1 MLLGTVDGAEVTSGT
16 KVPPGSI
23 AVTTSKPKVGP
34 ATFPP
39 VVPVTNDTAEE
50 TTTTDPPLSA
60 YELRRQ
66 QLLEDQDSF
75 SESDLQPLRE
85 THINAL
91 HEAIDAKLVDQ
102 SFIRTLGSVSE
113 PPKVNDAKRD
123 TLTIRS
129 IVEDL
134 NFTIGDRVV
143 RWKTISQKNLE
154 RHMVVGL
161 RAASL
166 VVLHETDEG
175 VFLLNQEL
183 MLESPPIAFEVFT
196 LWDTDRTT
204 VVGCVVISMGN
215 FLVWY
220 TLRQETDYQLLEE
233 WRWPLHKTI
242 TQIRFFRHKEV
253 DALLL
258 IGKHPNHQQSIS
270 ATVYEFSFNA
280 RQFWLMQ
287 KIGLP
292 HPCPSVGLVKAGDE
306 FLVALPQE
314 WTVQIYSF
322 RIGDQQRR
330 KFKLIGNYTSP
341 DLRSV
346 DAFQIGRYAYIAI
359 GGRSPAVLRYQRGKF
374 YAQKIPTESL
384 EIVEA
389 FFEIPARTFRDDMIL
404 LVQHRMIFDTH
415 DVQRLEALVW
425 NGVSFD
431 LATNIPCMVENDV
444 IDKEA
449 SCMLDLERTDGLFG
463 AAIVQRGKLISIIVP
478 RHEAHSSLYHLSIE
492 LLSGEHPILMKIQE
506 IKETMDAFTRIIDHQ
521 NAMIEQAQ
529 SFVSLMESDPV
540 VLRRQELKSIQTP
553 HVRLA
558 EGYNFSDTVIMIG
571 QNNWRESDFRVDL
584 SETVKTVQDIEASVD
599 AMLAELEY
607 SVKRDARSHDLQY
620 NGTLKV
626 QGKVYIDGKLEA
638 DDLYIQRIE
647 PPPPTDHQLRFVR
660 QTEGEQLPTPLK
672 ELHLQDLIVE
682 QLYFESFNGVP
693 AADIAYN
700 VDGKV
705 ELSGDLVVTG
715 DLYTNEIILPDG
727 GTVNGIDLSERLVY
741 FNCKNRSWRNL
752 TLDSL
757 EVVDDLRVA
766 ESINEAKVDLKQAE
780 ASLRSAMDEEVRVLR
795 TKKLTV
801 EGDLTFELI
810 NGIPWQ
816 EFLDGLIFK
825 NTPMRLR
832 KLHVHG
838 NVTFGKHATIQFLN
852 GIRFPEDYVLTE
864 GPRETIIT
872 GQKHFQGPL
881 SMDALDI
888 DGFINGINPF
898 DFITLHDDQYIPGNV
913 TFESLEIEESLDLR
927 GTVQGKH
934 MDQFLDNPSLL
945 QTKTLA
951 ASCEFSDIVVNGP
964 IYIDQLD
971 GYDLDT
977 ALEDV
982 VYNDEPYVEINA
994 SKHYRNLR
1002 FLEPIRVESN
1012 MLGEIHL
1019 DELLTKSTDQTLNV
1033 SMIVGNVFFNRVQTD
1048 GLFAGINVTDWD
1060 TNSIKTFGEQYTEA
1074 TLDFCPGY
1082 SELHVNELEI
1092 LESLND
1098 VRYDGYHSVDEEIV
1112 FKDQQV
1118 YLNALYSDSL
1128 KLTHSSIDGPSKL
1141 LNGVHLPTF
1150 DANRFSVSRPQR
1162 FEHDVFIDTLYVD
1175 QSLATHFFNG
1185 YDAREFQQS
1194 VETYLNDDYMLGGQ
1208 HPINT
1213 LHVVGNVEV
1222 GMLNGIDFTRFLDDV
1237 IWLDRPNAVPGLLK
1251 LTNPLQVVGDLTVE
1265 GTLNDIPLND
1275 FLSRVVYRTEGDGV
1289 VEFTG
1294 SKLFTRGFDVHGDLN
1309 TSTINNIPVKDFLLK
1324 NETIT
1329 LPGNLI
1335 TLGRVYAKEVIV
1347 TGAINGKSFKAVEEY
1362 YSYDN
1367 ATDTHVIKGDLQL
1380 AGHQMIHHLEAFGG
1394 WNEVVNV
1401 SHRLA
1406 SLIRTNQDYY
1416 FKGHYV
1422 FKNEVHFKYG
1432 YTVDVI
1438 NGHNVS
1444 NIRNEIMYFDQTE
1457 PIVFTQPVHFLG
1469 KVAGDKIRVE
1479 GDLIGRNIQGIDPD
1493 EYARRTLLV
1502 NRDYEIFEKLVFQ
1515 PGTFVCDALNASVIN
1530 GVATSDLITLHT
1542 EQTIERPVHLKELIL
1557 NSPLQVAG
1565 LVNGRDLRLER
1576 QNTVM
1581 RYGEQLIETPSVFNS
1596 IRVLEKLTLPPV
1608 LNGVPVHE
1616 PLQLSENMTISS
1628 PITFYEIAADEVYTE
1643 DTIGG
1648 IHFDQL
1654 YDESLWTDGR
1664 EHQLFRGH
1672 IRTQKLVFR
1681 DAVHGNGTL
1690 NGHTIG
1696 EIAERLHA
1704 EKRQVE
1710 ASVAKHRSR
1719 YRTACHETQSLINGT
1734 QQGTYFFNY
1743 FVQRQTINERR
1754 DIQSFWTFEQ
1764 HGIHFL
1770 VINFGCE
1777 SKLYQW
1783 NPHDRVFVGLFETL
1797 TGHVYE
1803 WRTVTPDEDTL
1814 YLVTRS
1820 APVAATVAASD
1831 DKQSCTVGGLSIW
1844 KFKGLSLEL
1853 VKSYGDKDADSLFVD
1868 GDGSSSLTDRFYAL
1882 EHTTVREYGVAQ
1894 GVVRDEW
1901 DLSRIFST
1909 AAFLPSSLNIGLAL
1923 ADGKQLAILSR
1934 NESTTGTVR
1943 RKRSHD
1949 QDSDVTLSLFASPMN
1964 MLSHMGQNKTYYYRT
1979 EDPETPDNETVIDET
1994 PQLTQPDP
2002 LNKIGSDQEGTDPV
2016 IQTRETAAPDV
2027 LDTIIDR
2034 NTSTDLEQRIGK
2046 EVPLGRIRTMEN
2058 THLPDPTTGGE
2069 VLSFNVGLRGER
2081 RRVLVA
2087 VTETIDTIIQ
2097 GKHDSVRIYSDI
2109 LQGHVYQIIACSR
2122 PSQLAVLEIRDETIL
2137 TFIEQGRKVQL
2148 YQYRPRK
2155 GFVHWNS
2162 FNLASAGVQMAAVRL
2177 PQAQFFKCPLHYL
2190 AIALTGQEL
2199 MFLKAKT
2206 KGDCGINLQ
2215 LDCGTD

>member
-1 MLLGTVDGAEVTSGT
+1 MATSATAVVYHKYSPVFLLLIVCGSMLIGDGEGAKITSRT
-16 KVPPGSI
+16 KEPPGPST
-23 AVTTSKPKVGP
+23 ATTLKPKVGP

-39 VVPVTNDTAEE
+39 VVPNDTEPE
-50 TTTTDPPLSA
+50 TTTDPPLSA

-66 QLLEDQDSF
+66 ELLEDQDSF
-75 SESDLQPLRE
+75 SENDLQPLRE

-134 NFTIGDRVV
+134 NFTLGDRVL

-161 RAASL
+161 RAASV
-166 VVLHETDEG
+166 VVLRETEEG
-175 VFLLNQEL
+175 AFLLNQEL
-183 MLESPPIAFEVFT
+183 LLESPPIAFEVFT

-204 VVGCVVISMGN
+204 VVGCIVISMGN

-220 TLRQETDYQLLEE
+220 TLRQETDYQLQEE

-292 HPCPSVGLVKAGDE
+292 HPCPSVGLVKSGDE
-306 FLVALPQE
+306 FLVALPQD

-322 RIGDQQRR
+322 RIGDQSRR

-359 GGRSPAVLRYQRGKF
+359 GGRSPAVLRYRRGKF

-389 FFEIPARTFRDDMIL
+389 FFEIPARTYRDDMIL

-463 AAIVQRGKLISIIVP
+463 AAIVQRGKQISIIVP

-521 NAMIEQAQ
+521 NELIEQAQ
-529 SFVSLMESDPV
+529 SFVSMMESDPV
-540 VLRRQELKSIQTP
+540 VLKRQELKSIETP
-553 HVRLA
+553 HVKFA
-558 EGYNFSDTVIMIG
+558 EGYNFSDSVIQIG
-571 QNNWRESDFRVDL
+571 QNTWREADFRVDL
-584 SETVKTVQDIEASVD
+584 GETVKMVQDIEASVD
-599 AMLAELEY
+599 AMLDELKY
-607 SVKRDARSHDLQY
+607 SVKRDAQGHDLSY
-620 NGTLKV
+620 NGTLQV
-626 QGKVYIDGKLEA
+626 HGKVYIDGTLQA

-647 PPPPTDHQLRFVR
+647 PPPQADHQLRFVR
-660 QTEGEQLPTPLK
+660 QTEGESPPLK
-672 ELHLQDLIVE
+672 ELHLKDLIVE

-693 AADIAYN
+693 ADDIAYN

-705 ELSGDLVVTG
+705 ELNGNLVITG
-715 DLYTNEIILPDG
+715 DLYTNEVILPDG
-727 GTVNGIDLSERLVY
+727 GTVNGIDLSEQLVY

-757 EVVDDLRVA
+757 EVVEDLRVT

-795 TKKLTV
+795 TKKLNV
-801 EGDLTFELI
+801 EGDLSFDLI

-825 NTPMRLR
+825 NAPMRIR
-832 KLHVHG
+832 KLHVKG
-838 NVTFGKHATIQFLN
+838 NVTFGKQVSAQFLN

-872 GQKHFQGPL
+872 GQKHFQAPL

-913 TFESLEIEESLDLR
+913 TFQSLEIEESLDLR

-934 MDQFLDNPSLL
+934 MDQFLDNPTLL
-945 QTKTLA
+945 QTKTLD
-951 ASCEFSDIVVNGP
+951 ASCEFSEIVVNGP
-964 IYIDQLD
+964 IYIHNLD
-971 GYDLDT
+971 GYDLDS

-1002 FLEPIRVESN
+1002 FLEPIQVESN

-1060 TNSIKTFGEQYTEA
+1060 MGSIKTFGEQYTEA
-1074 TLDFCPGY
+1074 TLNFCPGY
-1082 SELHVNELEI
+1082 SELYVNELEI
-1092 LESLND
+1092 LETLNG
-1098 VRYDGYHSVDEEIV
+1098 VRYDGYYSVDEEIEI
-1112 FKDQQV
+1112 KDQTV
-1118 YLNALYSDSL
+1118 YLNALYSDTL
-1128 KLTHSSIDGPSKL
+1128 KLTNSSIDGPSKL

-1150 DANRFSVSRPQR
+1150 DAHRFSLSRPQR
-1162 FEHDVFIDTLYVD
+1162 FDHDVFIDTLYID
-1175 QSLATHFFNG
+1175 QSLATQFYNG
-1185 YDAREFQQS
+1185 YDVREFQQN

-1213 LHVVGNVEV
+1213 LHIAGNVEV

-1237 IWLDRPNAVPGLLK
+1237 IWLDRPNAIPGLLK
-1251 LTNPLQVVGDLTVE
+1251 LTHPLQVSGDLNVE

-1275 FLSRVVYRTEGDGV
+1275 FLSRVVYRTEEGV

-1294 SKLFTRGFDVHGDLN
+1294 SKLFTRGFDVRGDLN
-1309 TSTINNIPVKDFLLK
+1309 TSNINNIPVEDFILK
-1324 NETIT
+1324 NETIM

-1347 TGAINGKSFKAVEEY
+1347 TGTINGKSFKAVEDY

-1380 AGHQMIHHLEAFGG
+1380 AGHQIIRHLEAFGG

-1401 SHRLA
+1401 THRLA

-1432 YTVDVI
+1432 YTVDVF

-1444 NIRNEIMYFDQTE
+1444 NIQNEIMYYDQTE

-1469 KVAGDKIRVE
+1469 KVTGDKIRVE
-1479 GDLIGRNIQGIDPD
+1479 GDLIGRNIEGIDPD

-1502 NRDYEIFEKLVFQ
+1502 NRDYEIFEKLVFK
-1515 PGTFVCDALNASVIN
+1515 PGTFICDALNASFIN
-1530 GVATSDLITLHT
+1530 GVDTSELITLHT
-1542 EQTIERPVHLKELIL
+1542 EQTIERPVYLKEIIL
-1557 NSPLQVAG
+1557 HSPLQVKG
-1565 LVNGRDLRLER
+1565 LVNGRDLRVER

-1581 RYGEQLIETPSVFNS
+1581 RYGEQLIVTPSVFNS

-1616 PLQLSENMTISS
+1616 PVQLTDNMTISS
-1628 PITFYEIAADEVYTE
+1628 PITFYDITADEVLTE

-1654 YDESLWTDGR
+1654 YDETLWTDGR
-1664 EHQLFRGH
+1664 EHQVYRGH

-1681 DAVHGNGTL
+1681 DAIEGNGTL
-1690 NGHTIG
+1690 NGQTIG
-1696 EIAERLHA
+1696 QIAERLHS

-1710 ASVAKHRSR
+1710 ESLAKHRTR
-1719 YRTACHETQSLINGT
+1719 YRTACHETQTLINST

-1754 DIQSFWTFEQ
+1754 NIQSFWTFAQ

-1783 NPHDRVFVGLFETL
+1783 NPHDRVFVGLFETR

-1803 WRTVTPDEDTL
+1803 WKTVTPDEDTL

-1820 APVAATVAASD
+1820 SAGRNDDDDHDGIRGAAIMLRGRSIDMEV
-1831 DKQSCTVGGLSIW
+1831 QGLI
-1844 KFKGLSLEL
+1844 
-1853 VKSYGDKDADSLFVD
+1853 A
-1868 GDGSSSLTDRFYAL
+1868 RA
-1882 EHTTVREYGVAQ
+1882 
-1894 GVVRDEW
+1894 
-1901 DLSRIFST
+1901 
-1909 AAFLPSSLNIGLAL
+1909 
-1923 ADGKQLAILSR
+1923 
-1934 NESTTGTVR
+1934 
-1943 RKRSHD
+1943 
-1949 QDSDVTLSLFASPMN
+1949 
-1964 MLSHMGQNKTYYYRT
+1964 
-1979 EDPETPDNETVIDET
+1979 
-1994 PQLTQPDP
+1994 
-2002 LNKIGSDQEGTDPV
+2002 
-2016 IQTRETAAPDV
+2016 
-2027 LDTIIDR
+2027 
-2034 NTSTDLEQRIGK
+2034 GK
-2046 EVPLGRIRTMEN
+2046 E
-2058 THLPDPTTGGE
+2058 
-2069 VLSFNVGLRGER
+2069 LRR
-2081 RRVLVA
+2081 
-2087 VTETIDTIIQ
+2087 Q
-2097 GKHDSVRIYSDI
+2097 GCR
-2109 LQGHVYQIIACSR
+2109 
-2122 PSQLAVLEIRDETIL
+2122 
-2137 TFIEQGRKVQL
+2137 
-2148 YQYRPRK
+2148 
-2155 GFVHWNS
+2155 
-2162 FNLASAGVQMAAVRL
+2162 
-2177 PQAQFFKCPLHYL
+2177 
-2190 AIALTGQEL
+2190 
-2199 MFLKAKT
+2199 
-2206 KGDCGINLQ
+2206 
-2215 LDCGTD
+2215 